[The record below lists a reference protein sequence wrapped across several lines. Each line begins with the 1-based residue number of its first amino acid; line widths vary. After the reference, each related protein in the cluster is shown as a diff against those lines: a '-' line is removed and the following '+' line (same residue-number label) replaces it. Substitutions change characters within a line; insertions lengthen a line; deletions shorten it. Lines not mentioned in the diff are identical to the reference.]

1 MKSSDKYSKIIFKRM
16 GTRILIFSVIFSLI
30 LAFCFAVGK
39 YISGQIIWQ
48 PTDRLYIF
56 LINIRNLIPFIWAIG
71 IIGIIFFYLRKSL
84 IYIDYIIDA
93 SNKLIANDKNYI
105 ELPADLKMIENRLN
119 QSKKT
124 ALDNAAIA
132 KANEERKNELI
143 VYLAHDLK
151 TPLTSIIGYL
161 EILNESPDLPIEARA
176 KYSKITLDK
185 AYRLEELINEFF
197 EIARFNIGK
206 IVLNKAKLN
215 LKLMLEQISYEFY
228 PMAKANNQ
236 PILIDCDKD
245 INIYADSDKISRVFN
260 NIIKNAISYSFADTP
275 IKINAYIA
283 DRTDSTNTDAHNN
296 TGFKTKEGTNYN
308 VNNNYKVIIN
318 IENQGNTIPK
328 EKLDYIFEKFYRLD
342 EARSTNSGGAGLGL
356 AIAKEIVEAHNG
368 KIYATSEDNKTTFT
382 VVLPV

>member
-16 GTRILIFSVIFSLI
+16 GIRILIFSVIFSLI
-30 LAFCFAVGK
+30 LAFGFAVGE
-39 YISGQIIWQ
+39 YISAQIIWQ

-56 LINIRNLIPFIWAIG
+56 LVNIRNLLPFIWAVG
-71 IIGIIFFYLRKSL
+71 ITGIIFFYLRKSL
-84 IYIDYIIDA
+84 IYIDYIMEA
-93 SNKLIANDKNYI
+93 SNKLIANDEKYI
-105 ELPADLKMIENRLN
+105 ELPADLKMLENRLN

-176 KYSKITLDK
+176 KYSKITLEK

-236 PILIDCDKD
+236 PILIDCDKT
-245 INIYADSDKISRVFN
+245 IYIYADSDKISRVFN

-275 IKINAYIA
+275 IKISAYI
-283 DRTDSTNTDAHNN
+283 TDDSDSINNNEHNN
-296 TGFKTKEGTNYN
+296 SNINEGTNYN
-308 VNNNYKVIIN
+308 VNDNYKVIIN
-318 IENQGNTIPK
+318 FENQGNTIPS

-356 AIAKEIVEAHNG
+356 AIAKEIVDAHNG
-368 KIYATSEDNKTTFT
+368 KISATSENNKTTFT
-382 VVLPV
+382 VVLPI

>member
-260 NIIKNAISYSFADTP
+260 NIIKNAISYSFADTS

-382 VVLPV
+382 VVLPA

>member
-105 ELPADLKMIENRLN
+105 ELPTDLKMIENRLN

-382 VVLPV
+382 VVLPA

>member
-296 TGFKTKEGTNYN
+296 TRFNTKEGTNYN

-382 VVLPV
+382 VVLPA